1 LPYTDEFYRAVA
13 RCRWGDY
20 MQKNFQELKRQLA
33 ELSETI
39 NRFESEAVQLR
50 IVELLFN
57 QTGGA
62 KSVFEESAEAYEPG
76 PSRSRRSESAEKPRP
91 AAARARK
98 QQQPRSSSGGGDSLP
113 SASGAVAAL
122 AKLVD
127 SDYFNKKRTIGDIV
141 KQCQQEYGVQY
152 KSNAFSGPLS
162 RLAKKGALKREK
174 SSEGNYVY
182 FK

>member
-1 LPYTDEFYRAVA
+1 MRFVLPYTKCFTVPR
-13 RCRWGDY
+13 RGCRWGDY

-39 NRFESEAVQLR
+39 NKFESEAVQLR
-50 IVELLFN
+50 IVELLFD
-57 QTGGA
+57 QTRDTKLALEEGA
-62 KSVFEESAEAYEPG
+62 AAYEPG
-76 PSRSRRSESAEKPRP
+76 PSRSRRSEGAEKPRP
-91 AAARARK
+91 ATSRAAK
-98 QQQPRSSSGGGDSLP
+98 QRGADSLP

-127 SDYFNKKRTIGDIV
+127 SDYFSKKRTIGDIV
-141 KQCQQEYGVQY
+141 KQCQEEYGVQY